1 MTPQTQPLPD
11 GQLAPGAPT
20 VPLASDQQVT
30 QKLPEQPTGAGAGG
44 PVPPGSAP
52 LPPQSAPPASVP
64 PAPVPPAST
73 HAPVPPAPAPPAGR
87 PEPQPEPRLDPQPR
101 AKRPPLRIAMTILH
115 LAAVGVVGFTVIGLL
130 FGALGTGLGLLL
142 VLGIGAVVLVGLVY
156 ALFGIA
162 WFETHRVSGLY
173 LLDTPTLR
181 LSPQEQPG
189 FKGWLR
195 SIGRQSIDGRMWRAL
210 ANFGIASL
218 MGIGVLGLAQGLVHS
233 LIGMFRTFSVW
244 WQPGLIGAVLCAA
257 GIVALALLHRL
268 ISVAIVGADVKEEQ
282 LTEQVRTSTAQREGA
297 VRAADV
303 ERTRIE
309 RDLHDGVQPRLV
321 SVGMTLGLAQEKID
335 TDPEAAKA
343 LVAEAHT
350 STKAAIT
357 ELRQLARGIYA
368 SVLDDRG
375 LDAAL
380 SALAARS
387 HVPVQLDVR
396 LPERCSRDAEAAVY
410 FAIAESL
417 TNAAKHSRASECRV
431 VVRVRDERTLWAR
444 VEDNGIGGATVLP
457 GGGLDGVKN
466 RVLAAG
472 GTTRLDSPLGG
483 PTTLE
488 VSVPCAS

>member
-1 MTPQTQPLPD
+1 MP
-11 GQLAPGAPT
+11 
-20 VPLASDQQVT
+20 
-30 QKLPEQPTGAGAGG
+30 K
-44 PVPPGSAP
+44 AP
-52 LPPQSAPPASVP
+52 LNLLL
-64 PAPVPPAST
+64 T
-73 HAPVPPAPAPPAGR
+73 
-87 PEPQPEPRLDPQPR
+87 L
-101 AKRPPLRIAMTILH
+101 LH
-115 LAAVGVVGFTVIGLL
+115 LAALGVVGFTITVMLLTLMGTGIGMLVIGVGLVFLL
-130 FGALGTGLGLLL
+130 A
-142 VLGIGAVVLVGLVY
+142 LVY

-162 WFETHRVSGLY
+162 WFETYRVGGLY
-173 LLDTPTLR
+173 GLHVSTPQWQQR
-181 LSPQEQPG
+181 RAPG
-189 FKGWLR
+189 FSGWFA
-195 SIGRQSIDGRMWRAL
+195 SMARQAVDGRMWRAV
-210 ANFGIASL
+210 ANFAIASAL
-218 MGIGVLGLAQGLVHS
+218 GAAVLGLVQGFVQAFVS
-233 LIGMFRTFSVW
+233 VFRTFNVW
-244 WQPGLIGAVLCAA
+244 WQPGIIGMLLCAA
-257 GIVALALLHRL
+257 GIVGLALLHRL
-268 ISVAIVGADVKEEQ
+268 IAVAIIGSSAAEAE
-282 LTEQVRTSTAQREGA
+282 LTETARLSARQREGA

-335 TDPEAAKA
+335 TDPQAAKL

-387 HVPVQLDVR
+387 HIPVHLDVR
-396 LPERCSRDAEAAVY
+396 LTDRCSRDAEAAVY

-417 TNAAKHSRASECRV
+417 TNAAKHSRASEARV
-431 VVRVRDERTLWAR
+431 VVRMREDGPTQAPQLWAR
-444 VEDNGIGGATVLP
+444 VEDNGIGGARVTP
-457 GGGLDGVKN
+457 GGGLDGIMN

-472 GTTRLDSPLGG
+472 GTTRLDSPNGG